1 VCVIFTISTLFLSCT
16 RSPESDQQAVKE
28 SVLSL
33 LDTQL
38 KAVNGHDVDGVIAL
52 FNSSPEFLACLDGEI
67 YNYEEF
73 VNAEREGFKLL
84 KSVPTKWD
92 TAYVRVLSSDLA
104 IALMPFHQIQIDT
117 CGVKTRWTGDVTF
130 IAKRINGEWKNIYV
144 HAVHR
149 PDTSK
154 L

>member
-1 VCVIFTISTLFLSCT
+1 
-16 RSPESDQQAVKE
+16 
-28 SVLSL
+28 VLSL

-67 YNYEEF
+67 INYEEF
-73 VNAEREGFKLL
+73 VKAEREGFKLL

-92 TAYVRVLSSDLA
+92 TAHVRVLSSDLA

-117 CGVKTRWTGDVTF
+117 SGVETRWTGDVTF

-144 HAVHR
+144 HAVPR
-149 PDTSK
+149 PDMSK